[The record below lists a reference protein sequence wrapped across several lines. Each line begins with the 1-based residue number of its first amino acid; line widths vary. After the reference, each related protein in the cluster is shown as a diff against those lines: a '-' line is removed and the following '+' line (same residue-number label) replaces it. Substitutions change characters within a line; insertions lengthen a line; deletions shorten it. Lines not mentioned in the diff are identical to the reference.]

1 MRLGTAQDCAEGVH
15 PAVEPE
21 IAFPLLVQ
29 LDGVI
34 VLQYAKIDVSELGA
48 QKIKVQLLVELGPV
62 AIALVAKVG
71 DGIEQPA
78 VKAAHQPDFHRVI
91 AALGGRIVGCVFR

>member
-34 VLQYAKIDVSELGA
+34 VLQHAQIDVGELGT
-48 QKIKVQLLVELGPV
+48 
-62 AIALVAKVG
+62 
-71 DGIEQPA
+71 
-78 VKAAHQPDFHRVI
+78 
-91 AALGGRIVGCVFR
+91 

>member
-21 IAFPLLVQ
+21 VVLPELVQ

-34 VLQYAKIDVSELGA
+34 VLQHAQIDVGELGT
-48 QKIKVQLLVELGPV
+48 
-62 AIALVAKVG
+62 
-71 DGIEQPA
+71 
-78 VKAAHQPDFHRVI
+78 
-91 AALGGRIVGCVFR
+91 